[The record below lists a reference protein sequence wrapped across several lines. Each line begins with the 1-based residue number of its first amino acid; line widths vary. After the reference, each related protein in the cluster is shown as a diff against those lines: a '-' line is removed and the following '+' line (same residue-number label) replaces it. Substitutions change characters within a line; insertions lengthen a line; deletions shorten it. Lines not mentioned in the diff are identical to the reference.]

1 MTKYTVLIIDDHPLI
16 SDAYK
21 SAFNYIEKEDELISF
36 EIDVAFDCDSANT
49 IITENSK
56 NNTTIDIIFLD
67 MSLPASKD
75 KTILSGEDLGV
86 IIKNLLPKSKIIVS
100 TSYNDNYRIYSIFKN
115 INPEGF
121 LIKNDTTP
129 KELVTAI
136 KEVIREPPYYSK
148 TVGKLI
154 RKQFTNNY
162 TLDDI
167 DRKILHE
174 LSKGTKMK
182 DLPAIIHLSISGIEK
197 RKLHLKQIFNIVG
210 TDDKKLILL
219 AKEEGFI

>member
-21 SAFNYIEKEDELISF
+21 SAFNYIEKEDVLISF
-36 EIDVAFDCDSANT
+36 EIDVAFDCDSASK

-154 RKQFTNNY
+154 RKQFANNY